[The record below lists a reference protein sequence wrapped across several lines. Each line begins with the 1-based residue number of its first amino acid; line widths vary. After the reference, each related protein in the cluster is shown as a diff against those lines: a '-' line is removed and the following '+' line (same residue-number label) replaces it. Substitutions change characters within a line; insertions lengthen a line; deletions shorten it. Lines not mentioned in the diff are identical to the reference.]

1 MINKRFYMETL
12 QIVVKEEMR
21 RQHMAEHARRLEE
34 MRRADRNRDNR
45 RRRSPRK

>member
-1 MINKRFYMETL
+1 M
-12 QIVVKEEMR
+12 VKEEMR

-34 MRRADRNRDNR
+34 MRRRDPR